1 MADDFDTVFE
11 QLAQDAAK
19 SVAEPPAPPV
29 AEPPAPPAPP
39 VAEPPAP
46 PVVVPPESPPAAA
59 PPAPPAAE
67 PPVPP
72 APPVETPE
80 QVTAR
85 EAFEASIKPY
95 EPTEEEKQALA
106 KMKEDFPNE
115 YAAMETRLKSVD
127 RDINARVHAAVV
139 EAMKSV
145 DTRLAPVEQTVSITA
160 FDAHMNALHTAHPD
174 FDALVPKVK
183 DWIGTQPEYVRP
195 ALQAV
200 YDRGTTKDV
209 ISLFADYKKA
219 TGSVVTPPPEVPS
232 PAAKPAGADDL
243 APVSVKR
250 AVTGPKGVPDKNDL
264 EGAWAELSAADK

>member
-19 SVAEPPAPPV
+19 SVAE
-29 AEPPAPPAPP
+29 PPAPP

-80 QVTAR
+80 QITAR

-219 TGSVVTPPPEVPS
+219 TRSFVTPPPEVPS